1 MRCSIQITFKKTGDA
16 VGRKRAMRNHVSKYI
31 LVLCL
36 SVSSLLIYASP
47 TFAKTESI
55 QLPVPGQGVKKGL
68 LASPSGDEKYPAIVF
83 MHGGAIR
90 DKGVS
95 TSSLNSR
102 LSNFVSLGFI
112 VLAPLR
118 NTKKGCCNGDDAIM
132 EGIATANQSSEYL
145 ASLPNVDK
153 SRICLV
159 GFSEGALISMWV
171 MSEPNNFSSAVIMSP
186 SNQCGMK
193 RAGSKNYCGTK
204 LIESGKVQKVT
215 KNVIVTLGDKD
226 RKPHQKTANGFSKLL
241 GTKTEM
247 MKGNHKSFLKPRKD
261 INAVVLEH
269 CLK

>member
-1 MRCSIQITFKKTGDA
+1 

-47 TFAKTESI
+47 IFAKTESI

-112 VLAPLR
+112 VLAPVR

-132 EGIATANQSSEYL
+132 EGIATANQSSDFRQQL
-145 ASLPNVDK
+145 
-153 SRICLV
+153 
-159 GFSEGALISMWV
+159 
-171 MSEPNNFSSAVIMSP
+171 
-186 SNQCGMK
+186 
-193 RAGSKNYCGTK
+193 
-204 LIESGKVQKVT
+204 
-215 KNVIVTLGDKD
+215 
-226 RKPHQKTANGFSKLL
+226 
-241 GTKTEM
+241 
-247 MKGNHKSFLKPRKD
+247 
-261 INAVVLEH
+261 
-269 CLK
+269 

>member
-1 MRCSIQITFKKTGDA
+1 MGNDFWREC
-16 VGRKRAMRNHVSKYI
+16 AMRNSVPKHI
-31 LVLCL
+31 LFLCL
-36 SVSSLLIYASP
+36 SVFSLLIYTFP

-55 QLPVPGQGVKKGL
+55 QLPVPGQGVKKAL
-68 LASPSGDEKYPAIVF
+68 LASLIGDDKYPAIVF

-102 LSNFVSLGFI
+102 LSNFASLGFI
-112 VLAPLR
+112 VLAPVR
-118 NTKKGCCNGDDAIM
+118 DTKKGCCNGDEAIM

-193 RAGSKNYCGTK
+193 RAGSKNYCGAK

-215 KNVIVTLGDKD
+215 KNVIVTLGDED

-241 GTKTEM
+241 GTKTEI

-261 INAVVLEH
+261 ISAVVLEH

>member
-1 MRCSIQITFKKTGDA
+1 M
-16 VGRKRAMRNHVSKYI
+16 
-31 LVLCL
+31 
-36 SVSSLLIYASP
+36 
-47 TFAKTESI
+47 
-55 QLPVPGQGVKKGL
+55 
-68 LASPSGDEKYPAIVF
+68 
-83 MHGGAIR
+83 
-90 DKGVS
+90 
-95 TSSLNSR
+95 
-102 LSNFVSLGFI
+102 
-112 VLAPLR
+112 LAPLR

-153 SRICLV
+153 SKICLV

-247 MKGNHKSFLKPRKD
+247 MIGNHKSFLKPRKD

>member
-1 MRCSIQITFKKTGDA
+1 MKSMFQ
-16 VGRKRAMRNHVSKYI
+16 YI
-31 LVLCL
+31 LFLCL
-36 SVSSLLIYASP
+36 PVCSLLIYASP

-55 QLPVPGQGVKKGL
+55 QLPVPGQGVKKAL

-102 LSNFVSLGFI
+102 LSSFVSLGFV
-112 VLAPLR
+112 VLAPVR
-118 NTKKGCCNGDDAIM
+118 NTKGGCCNGDEAIM
-132 EGIATANQSSEYL
+132 EGIATANHSSDYL
-145 ASLPNVDK
+145 ASLPSVDK
-153 SRICLV
+153 TKICLV

-171 MSEPNNFSSAVIMSP
+171 LTESNNFSSAVIMSP

-204 LIESGKVQKVT
+204 LIESGKIQKVT

-226 RKPHQKTANGFSKLL
+226 RKPHKKTANGFSELL

-247 MKGNHKSFLKPRKD
+247 MRGNHKSFLKPRKD